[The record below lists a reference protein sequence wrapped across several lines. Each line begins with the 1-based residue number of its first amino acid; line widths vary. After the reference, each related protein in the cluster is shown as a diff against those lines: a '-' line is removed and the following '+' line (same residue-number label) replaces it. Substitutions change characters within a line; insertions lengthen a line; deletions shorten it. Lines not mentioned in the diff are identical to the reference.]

1 MERIKDLSKVIL
13 RGDYLLAEVVEDM
26 TDSGIIIPD
35 TVKNGFDYLRVL
47 AVGRTIND
55 IEPGFILLDVA
66 GNVDVYPVNGM
77 KVAMMPRHNV
87 LISVIPENFDP
98 SMKKRRTSK
107 TDVPK
112 IHLAN

>member
-13 RGDYLLAEVVEDM
+13 RGDYLLAEVVEDT

-66 GNVDVYPVNGM
+66 GNVDVYPVNGI

-87 LISVIPENFDP
+87 LISVIPENFNP
-98 SMKKRRTSK
+98 SMKKKRIPTPVASK
-107 TDVPK
+107 L
-112 IHLAN
+112 HLPN